1 MRKRKADDNLHL
13 FFIPSTYT
21 LSASTP
27 VTILGAFSMTNVSSS
42 DVVLG
47 GFSLNFSNAALPLIS
62 ESDPGG
68 KVVLADHDGIT
79 GDGGDGG
86 GS

>member
-1 MRKRKADDNLHL
+1 
-13 FFIPSTYT
+13 
-21 LSASTP
+21 
-27 VTILGAFSMTNVSSS
+27 MTNVSSS